1 MASLISIPYHV
12 RIIETIQS
20 IYIYADGGNILINI
34 GPGADGTIATIF
46 QERLTEMGAWLSV
59 NGEAIYQTEM
69 WREHNDTASHG
80 VGRGVYYTAK
90 GSVVYAFAM
99 GWPTGNRLA
108 LRIPKPTAHVTVSL
122 LGCEKPM
129 KYEARGGSGG
139 GAQTSFL
146 RHFKNKQKLNVLPRQ
161 ARDKT

>member
-1 MASLISIPYHV
+1 M
-12 RIIETIQS
+12 
-20 IYIYADGGNILINI
+20 
-34 GPGADGTIATIF
+34 
-46 QERLTEMGAWLSV
+46 EMGAWLQV
-59 NGEAIYQTEM
+59 NGEAIYEAEM

-99 GWPTGNRLA
+99 GWPTGSRLA

-129 KYEARGGSGG
+129 KYEAKGGSGG
-139 GAQTSFL
+139 GAQTCLFCAILHFL
-146 RHFKNKQKLNVLPRQ
+146 KKLIVLPR
-161 ARDKT
+161 